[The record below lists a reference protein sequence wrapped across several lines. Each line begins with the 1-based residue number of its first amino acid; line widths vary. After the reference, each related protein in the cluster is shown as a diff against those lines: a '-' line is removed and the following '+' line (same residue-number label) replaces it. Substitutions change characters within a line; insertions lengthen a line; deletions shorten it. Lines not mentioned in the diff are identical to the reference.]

1 VPTVEADSRSSV
13 TAALVAGLLAGYG
26 IAIPVGAV
34 ATYLVAL
41 SARTSL
47 KIGVCAA
54 LGVATADGL
63 YALIAV
69 IGGSALTG
77 VIEPIMF
84 PLRVASAVIL
94 IALAV
99 HGGVTAVSRYG
110 KRQTASQIDPAIP
123 SSLRAYLGVLGL
135 TMMNPMTVI
144 YFTALVLG
152 SRTTAVP
159 HPLEQAVFVFAAFV
173 ASASWQL
180 LLAGGGTLLGKT
192 LTGSR
197 GRLITALASS
207 TLITVLAVHL
217 LVSAP

>member
-1 VPTVEADSRSSV
+1 M

-47 KIGVCAA
+47 RTGVCAA

-77 VIEPIMF
+77 VIEPIML
-84 PLRVASAVIL
+84 PLRLASAVIL
-94 IALAV
+94 IVLAV
-99 HGGVTAVSRYG
+99 HGGVTAISRHAR
-110 KRQTASQIDPAIP
+110 RQAASPIDPAVP
-123 SSLRAYLGVLGL
+123 TPLRAYLGLLGL

-152 SRTTAVP
+152 SRTVP
-159 HPLEQAVFVFAAFV
+159 HPLEQAVFVLAAFV

-197 GRLITALASS
+197 GRLVTALASS
-207 TLITVLAVHL
+207 ALIAVLAVHL
-217 LVSAP
+217 LLSAP